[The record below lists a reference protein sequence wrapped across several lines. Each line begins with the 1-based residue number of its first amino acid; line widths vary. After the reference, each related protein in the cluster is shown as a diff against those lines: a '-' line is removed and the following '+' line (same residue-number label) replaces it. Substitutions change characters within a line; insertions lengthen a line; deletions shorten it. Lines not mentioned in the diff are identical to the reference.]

1 MQICLSSLQYDLTS
15 SLPRHVSRECGN
27 RSAKSTQP
35 LTMNLHINCT
45 CKITHKRLLLEFYQ
59 GVAWYCTC
67 DLWARPDVVTFDV
80 TVKATSNDPL
90 NLDMNFHWSRKAGR
104 GQGEGSSRFEP
115 ESGLSSLY
123 ELRTTSEG
131 TRSLD
136 GSVHVRVAVVLN
148 DDGDGGAAAW
158 SAIAARLLL
167 LSLRLLARSSQIR
180 IYNESWETEDRC
192 SSAS

>member
-1 MQICLSSLQYDLTS
+1 MVLNSLLILLHVQGQIFYFTLRFRSLLFS
-15 SLPRHVSRECGN
+15 WFRSLPALQNHNKQSRNSLSEIKYL
-27 RSAKSTQP
+27 A
-35 LTMNLHINCT
+35 L
-45 CKITHKRLLLEFYQ
+45 
-59 GVAWYCTC
+59 
-67 DLWARPDVVTFDV
+67 VTFDV
-80 TVKATSNDPL
+80 TVKATSNDQL